1 MMTSALHRTET
12 ERWRGELSSSRPA
25 YSDEPALGRLGI
37 LGLGVAWHDKQHDA
51 WRLIGIRVVV
61 K

>member
-25 YSDEPALGRLGI
+25 YSDEPALGRLGM
-37 LGLGVAWHDKQHDA
+37 LGLGVAWHDSSMMPGA
-51 WRLIGIRVVV
+51 SLGLGWL
-61 K
+61 